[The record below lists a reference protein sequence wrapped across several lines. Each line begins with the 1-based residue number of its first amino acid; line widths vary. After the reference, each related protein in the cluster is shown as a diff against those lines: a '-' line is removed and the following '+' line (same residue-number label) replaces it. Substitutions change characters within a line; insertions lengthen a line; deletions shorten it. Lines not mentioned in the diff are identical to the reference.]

1 MPLSPLIEIDSLE
14 CGTFILPSEDPS
26 KDSSF
31 DGHNRPSLWSNYDM
45 RCQSVEP
52 SKAKLKAAKGIR
64 REIPEMNLNPSK
76 ANDRLTKE
84 RDGYLINI
92 TGTVG

>member
-1 MPLSPLIEIDSLE
+1 
-14 CGTFILPSEDPS
+14 
-26 KDSSF
+26 
-31 DGHNRPSLWSNYDM
+31 M

-92 TGTVG
+92 TGAVG